1 MPSYPAGT
9 PDRIPH
15 WVRLLDHVLALTIAC
30 PLVSL
35 LWCGGFFLTD
45 TYIYPNDKPFGYW
58 LIFIVGSM
66 LSLNVHIHCD
76 SLIAISARC
85 PDSAQLLQRLI
96 GIVLIVTIVF
106 QWDGLWCLLD
116 YYLGHTQISCFY
128 CWALGTVV
136 LCLTGCR
143 NNMVTGVPFMC
154 RHDRAEL
161 LFAAT
166 TRFHAK
172 SYGSRLWS
180 FCDQLFSIFVVQP
193 SVILIWRG
201 LWNIQDYTL
210 LPKDPVKSANIS
222 CLAGTLVTIVLYLLQ
237 DSVAE
242 ITLALRPCARFGV
255 ELVWQQLAVASSVT
269 LWRGQWV
276 WFALIFEELASMW
289 FVTLA
294 AGWILT
300 ILNMGG
306 LSTQLGAVPDPP
318 LDIRTDVIRFP
329 IDYVAQIYKTHVQYT
344 ALIKQ
349 QQQPGQRL
357 STSPL
362 SKPLLKTN
370 RATAKALYPLLDEI
384 QLPLP
389 DSLPS

>member
-222 CLAGTLVTIVLYLLQ
+222 CLAG
-237 DSVAE
+237 
-242 ITLALRPCARFGV
+242 
-255 ELVWQQLAVASSVT
+255 
-269 LWRGQWV
+269 
-276 WFALIFEELASMW
+276 
-289 FVTLA
+289 
-294 AGWILT
+294 WILT

-349 QQQPGQRL
+349 QQQQQPGQRL

-370 RATAKALYPLLDEI
+370 RGTAKALYPLLDEI

>member
-1 MPSYPAGT
+1 M
-9 PDRIPH
+9 
-15 WVRLLDHVLALTIAC
+15 
-30 PLVSL
+30 
-35 LWCGGFFLTD
+35 
-45 TYIYPNDKPFGYW
+45 
-58 LIFIVGSM
+58 
-66 LSLNVHIHCD
+66 
-76 SLIAISARC
+76 
-85 PDSAQLLQRLI
+85 
-96 GIVLIVTIVF
+96 
-106 QWDGLWCLLD
+106 
-116 YYLGHTQISCFY
+116 
-128 CWALGTVV
+128 
-136 LCLTGCR
+136 
-143 NNMVTGVPFMC
+143 
-154 RHDRAEL
+154 
-161 LFAAT
+161 
-166 TRFHAK
+166 
-172 SYGSRLWS
+172 
-180 FCDQLFSIFVVQP
+180 
-193 SVILIWRG
+193 ILIWRG

-349 QQQPGQRL
+349 QQQQQQPGQRL

-370 RATAKALYPLLDEI
+370 RGTAKALYPLLDEI

>member
-172 SYGSRLWS
+172 FRSRLQSYGSRLWS

-294 AGWILT
+294 AETEYIAAVEAIVEDEPRDSEGP
-300 ILNMGG
+300 
-306 LSTQLGAVPDPP
+306 LSAS
-318 LDIRTDVIRFP
+318 RRN
-329 IDYVAQIYKTHVQYT
+329 
-344 ALIKQ
+344 
-349 QQQPGQRL
+349 
-357 STSPL
+357 STSIA
-362 SKPLLKTN
+362 
-370 RATAKALYPLLDEI
+370 RFFAKLNWKECFLCAG
-384 QLPLP
+384 
-389 DSLPS
+389 

>member
-1 MPSYPAGT
+1 MTLIRKTTSI
-9 PDRIPH
+9 DRC
-15 WVRLLDHVLALTIAC
+15 W
-30 PLVSL
+30 
-35 LWCGGFFLTD
+35 
-45 TYIYPNDKPFGYW
+45 
-58 LIFIVGSM
+58 
-66 LSLNVHIHCD
+66 
-76 SLIAISARC
+76 C

-172 SYGSRLWS
+172 ITFAVIR
-180 FCDQLFSIFVVQP
+180 QP
-193 SVILIWRG
+193 SLVVLRSALLHFCGSTICDFDLAWPLEHPG
-201 LWNIQDYTL
+201 LHVTSKRSCQICQYFLPRRHSGDYCFVPSPRFCSRNYACIETL
-210 LPKDPVKSANIS
+210 CAIRCRAGVAAVSCGLVGNSMERAMGVVRVNLRRIGLDVVCDASRCENGVKCQRLLFGVTKQSANSI
-222 CLAGTLVTIVLYLLQ
+222 
-237 DSVAE
+237 
-242 ITLALRPCARFGV
+242 
-255 ELVWQQLAVASSVT
+255 
-269 LWRGQWV
+269 
-276 WFALIFEELASMW
+276 
-289 FVTLA
+289 
-294 AGWILT
+294 GWILT